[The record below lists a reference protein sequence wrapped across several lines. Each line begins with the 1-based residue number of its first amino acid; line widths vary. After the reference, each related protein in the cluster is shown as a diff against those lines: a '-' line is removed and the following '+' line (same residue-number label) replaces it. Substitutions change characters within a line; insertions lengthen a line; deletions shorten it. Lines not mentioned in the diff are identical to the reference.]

1 MRTPSLA
8 DRCASALASWFGC
21 GFAPVA
27 PGSAG
32 SLAAAVLAGLAGHYL
47 GWPPWAVGAATVA
60 VLPLAVWSSGR
71 AAANTGEKDPQFVV
85 VDEVVGQWITLAG
98 ATSSNWKAVGAGFVL
113 FRILDI
119 WKPFP
124 VRQLERL
131 GGGAGIVADALMAG
145 IYGALVLYLAGCFNL
160 Y

>member
-1 MRTPSLA
+1 M
-8 DRCASALASWFGC
+8 G
-21 GFAPVA
+21 
-27 PGSAG
+27 
-32 SLAAAVLAGLAGHYL
+32 AAAV
-47 GWPPWAVGAATVA
+47 AA
-60 VLPLAVWSSGR
+60 LPLAVWSSGR
-71 AAANTGEKDPQFVV
+71 AAGNAGEEDPKFVV
-85 VDEVVGQWITLAG
+85 IDEVAGQWVTLAG
-98 ATSSNWKAVGAGFVL
+98 ATSSNWKALGAGFIV

-131 GGGAGIVADALMAG
+131 GGGTGIVADDLMAG